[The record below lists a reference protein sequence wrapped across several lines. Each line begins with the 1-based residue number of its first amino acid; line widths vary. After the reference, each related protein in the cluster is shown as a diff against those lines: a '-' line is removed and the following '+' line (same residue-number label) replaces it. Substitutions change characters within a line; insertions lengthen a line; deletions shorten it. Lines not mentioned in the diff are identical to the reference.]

1 VGLERRRVKAVKI
14 FFVYSKKGP
23 DSEARAEDTQQ
34 AEFES
39 NSNQNSEHRESS
51 KVDGVDWSGLQML
64 GMQFSETVG
73 KHYQNFGVD
82 NFVKSD
88 SKVYKETDPENFSK
102 NPAEEW
108 QKLGRNAREDL
119 LKFGES
125 TGEAVKD
132 TKTGVQSNL
141 ERMRVAVSA
150 FDSIDWNPNSAVQEN
165 IDKFARV
172 ASTNLKKV
180 DDALKTGADNTQTA
194 QADQGPAPTE
204 DTESQTPTEATES
217 QTPTADNGFQAPEES
232 EPTDA

>member
-1 VGLERRRVKAVKI
+1 LFTV
-14 FFVYSKKGP
+14 KKGP
-23 DSEARAEDTQQ
+23 DSEARAEDTQH

-64 GMQFSETVG
+64 GMQFTETVG

-88 SKVYKETDPENFSK
+88 SKVYKETDPENFTK

-119 LKFGES
+119 LKFGQS

-141 ERMRVAVSA
+141 ERVRVAVSA

-194 QADQGPAPTE
+194 QADQGPPPTDGAQASTE
-204 DTESQTPTEATES
+204 DADT
-217 QTPTADNGFQAPEES
+217 QTPTADADTQKPEES
-232 EPTDA
+232 EQTDSQMAEPSQPKMPKDPRA